1 MEDLARALMDAIAPF
16 GMTAAASGLV
26 SGPKAAS
33 AQPFHFANWP
43 RAWIERYLAEQ
54 YLLVDPIPR
63 WARNSGRAV
72 SWRELFGILPE
83 RDPGRDAIAAAAQFG
98 FTEGFVMPMR
108 SGDNSLGLVSFGG
121 DRGPFTRSER
131 SLLTLIAVSAFM
143 AADRIVHRGEVGQAA
158 PILTA
163 REIEC
168 IALMVRGHPDAQ
180 IGALLGLSV
189 RTVRFH
195 LGNARTKFAVGS
207 RTHLAAVAVAQ
218 GYAHM

>member
-1 MEDLARALMDAIAPF
+1 MADLAGAVMAAIKPF

-26 SGPKAAS
+26 SGAKAAS
-33 AQPFHFANWP
+33 REPFHFAHWP
-43 RAWIERYLAEQ
+43 QAWIDRYLEQQ

-72 SWRELFGILPE
+72 SWRELFKILPE
-83 RDPGRDAIAAAAQFG
+83 RDPGREAIAAAAEFG
-98 FTEGFVMPMR
+98 FTEGFVVPMR

-121 DRGPFTRSER
+121 DRGPFAHDER
-131 SLLTLIAVSAFM
+131 ALMTLIAVSAFT

-180 IGALLGLSV
+180 IGVLLGLSV

-195 LGNARTKFAVGS
+195 LSNARTKFHVSS
-207 RTHLAAVAVAQ
+207 RTHLAALAVAQ